1 MFFFLCRSWHLWRR
15 TCKRR
20 VPQLQV
26 LQAPVTSCILACS
39 IRCHDTQ
46 TVFCCHRANCVVLRQ
61 RKWEIYQ
68 EWEEVRELRKKW
80 EIYHSAKHDMNGKKT
95 FTCSTTWCLLWIPAF
110 MFARMTQ
117 VLKCDSVAFL
127 PHWRSSGHRRS
138 WPQHAWC
145 WKAMATHS
153 LCLLWSHESG
163 PQSLNINM
171 SIRKAKLKTHTMK
184 CNSLLPAKVACGAD
198 LKQSWNDM
206 KLHEMTWN
214 DISNSQATHIKQSK
228 IVKTSQ
234 ARTCS
239 ME

>member
-1 MFFFLCRSWHLWRR
+1 MTLKQFSVAIEPIVWFWGRGSERSI
-15 TCKRR
+15 K
-20 VPQLQV
+20 
-26 LQAPVTSCILACS
+26 
-39 IRCHDTQ
+39 
-46 TVFCCHRANCVVLRQ
+46 NG
-61 RKWEIYQ
+61 
-68 EWEEVRELRKKW
+68 KKW
-80 EIYHSAKHDMNGKKT
+80 ENWERYERSITRPSM
-95 FTCSTTWCLLWIPAF
+95 TWMEKRPSHAVLLGAYLVHWIPAF
-110 MFARMTQ
+110 MFARVTQ

-138 WPQHAWC
+138 WPQHARC

-171 SIRKAKLKTHTMK
+171 NIRKAKLKTHTMK

-228 IVKTSQ
+228 NVKTSQ